1 MMNEERVSALTKEMD
16 RLILPYFPKEEGLQ
30 KKLFES
36 INYSFEAGGKRIR
49 PLMMQES
56 YKHLGGDENEI
67 ELLDPFFAA
76 MEMIH
81 TYSLIH
87 DDLPAVDNDD
97 YRRGKA
103 TNHKVFGETTA
114 IFAGDAMLNLA
125 FETMLEATVK
135 EVDPIW
141 KTKKIEAMNVLAKK
155 AGAYGMLAGQM
166 VDTLC
171 EDKADTSLD
180 ELMFIHE
187 KKTAA
192 LIQAP
197 LVMGAIFA
205 GASREK
211 IARMEQVGYLVGIS
225 FQIQDDIL
233 DCIGNEKK
241 LGKKTGSDARN
252 DKTTYVTIKGLK
264 EAKEDQ
270 VRMSK
275 EAEGLLA
282 SMQDGPSELIGLV
295 DYLISREF

>member
-1 MMNEERVSALTKEMD
+1 MDEKRVLQMAEEMD
-16 RLILPYFPKEEGLQ
+16 RLILPYFPKEEGMQ

-36 INYSFEAGGKRIR
+36 MNYSFEAGGKRIR

-56 YKHLGGDENEI
+56 YKLLGGDENEI
-67 ELLDPFFAA
+67 DILNPFYAA
-76 MEMIH
+76 IEMVH

-114 IFAGDAMLNLA
+114 IFAGDAMLNYA

-135 EVDPIW
+135 EMDPVW

-155 AGAYGMLAGQM
+155 AGGYGMLAGQM
-166 VDTLC
+166 VDYLC
-171 EDKADTSLD
+171 EDKPDVKL
-180 ELMFIHE
+180 EEILFIHE

-211 IARMEQVGYLVGIS
+211 IARMEQVGYLVGVS

-233 DCIGNEKK
+233 DCIGNADK
-241 LGKKTGSDARN
+241 LGKKTGSDAKN
-252 DKTTYVTIKGLK
+252 DKATYVTIKGLK

-270 VRMSK
+270 IRMSK
-275 EAEGLLA
+275 EAEGMLS
-282 SMQDGPSELIGLV
+282 SMHEGQSELVGLV
-295 DYLISREF
+295 DYLISREY